1 MTLATICYI
10 DRGDSLLLMHRN
22 KKPNDVHEGKWI
34 SVGGKL
40 ERGETPEECARREI
54 LEETGL
60 IVKKMD
66 FKGIITFPNFTPDT
80 DWYTYVFKITEFEG
94 EVDTTCSEGTLEWVP
109 YDQVLEKPT
118 WEGDY
123 ELFKWI
129 LDDTPFFSAKFTYDN
144 QILVEKSV
152 VFYN

>member
-40 ERGETPEECARREI
+40 EKGETPEECARREI

-60 IVKKMD
+60 TVTQMA
-66 FKGIITFPNFTPDT
+66 FKGMITFPNFTPDT
-80 DWYTYVFKITEFEG
+80 DWYTYVFKITGFEG
-94 EVDTTCSEGTLEWVP
+94 ELVEDCSEGTLEWVP

-129 LDDTPFFSAKFTYDN
+129 LDDAPFFSAKFTYDN
-144 QILVEKSV
+144 QNLVEKSV
-152 VFYN
+152 VFYD